1 MKKFFGAAAVLALVG
16 SLFSVQAEPSRMM
29 IPAAVSTSNVFA
41 AQIPTA
47 PTTAQP
53 DFVAPKLTLQGTGKY
68 DPDEY
73 VVVSVA
79 TLSQPR
85 YLISNSYEWRVWEV
99 NRQTLAE
106 RDVRVNVQEDK
117 FTLHS
122 PIAGKVYQVECIVVS
137 LYAVR
142 DTDKKISELAT
153 RTTRLRGSI
162 EINGSAPAP
171 GPAPTPTPPQP
182 APTPLTDG
190 RFKLAKTTYDIATAK
205 APTERR
211 QEICTALATS
221 FRSVRARID
230 NKQANSLIRAED
242 ILRAITQSN
251 DEALARLTPP
261 AQRAPW
267 RPFSVDLET
276 AVFNIYSNRQLNTL
290 TDWSDALEEIAA
302 GLAAVR

>member
-16 SLFSVQAEPSRMM
+16 SLFSVQAEPSRLM
-29 IPAAVSTSNVFA
+29 IPATVFTT
-41 AQIPTA
+41 QIPATPTA
-47 PTTAQP
+47 PAVAQA
-53 DFVAPKLTLQGTGKY
+53 DFVSPKFALQGTGKY

-79 TLSQPR
+79 SLSQPR
-85 YLISNSYEWRVWEV
+85 YLVSNSYEWRVWEV

-122 PIAGKVYQVECIVVS
+122 PIAGKTYQVECIVVS

-162 EINGSAPAP
+162 EINGTAPTPPSP
-171 GPAPTPTPPQP
+171 GPTPTPPQP

-190 RFKLAKTTYDIATAK
+190 RFKLAKTTYDIVVAK

-211 QEICTALATS
+211 QEVCTALATS

-230 NKQANSLIRAED
+230 NKQTNSLIRAED